1 MDSIKS
7 SESAMSFQELKNYFL
22 DTGRK
27 DLAEIVEQGITIE
40 EILSKHGIKGT
51 LNFRVCKQY
60 TNSLISWL
68 RPTHSDYKDLILV
81 RLSSYTAQIIK
92 KAKETGVPYDL
103 LYDRFAEK
111 GTTSKGIPYFELH
124 IMSRN
129 EFDPYDEPVDLDPDG
144 SLQSDARSEMSGGFD
159 NGDWG
164 GLTDEEAELGYWNC
178 D

>member
-27 DLAEIVEQGITIE
+27 DLAEIVEPGITIE
-40 EILSKHGIKGT
+40 EILSKHGI
-51 LNFRVCKQY
+51 
-60 TNSLISWL
+60 
-68 RPTHSDYKDLILV
+68 
-81 RLSSYTAQIIK
+81 